1 MDELIEQVREAL
13 YRADPIRIYDNDG
26 STVGYRSWEEA
37 RDTPFIVPTADDA
50 IAAIRAVRAYDVAVG
65 QSEAEIEAAVVAWLG
80 TDRIS
85 PDEISHDDLKR
96 GLRAAAA
103 ERARVAEEV
112 G

>member
-50 IAAIRAVRAYDVAVG
+50 IAAIRAVRAFDVEHG
-65 QSEAEIEAAVVAWLG
+65 PSEAEEQAAYNVIIGKPTRDL
-80 TDRIS
+80 
-85 PDEISHDDLKR
+85 LKR
-96 GLRAAAA
+96 GLGAAAA